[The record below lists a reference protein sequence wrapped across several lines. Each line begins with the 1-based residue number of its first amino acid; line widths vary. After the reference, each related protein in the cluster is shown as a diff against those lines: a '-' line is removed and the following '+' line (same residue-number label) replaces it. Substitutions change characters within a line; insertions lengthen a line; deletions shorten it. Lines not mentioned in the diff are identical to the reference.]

1 MSKESYSLWLAGGTA
16 LLVAQAALPQRQYA
30 LDSLLYAQLHSD
42 KLNGSRFANYARWYS
57 GYRTALEER
66 GWVLTRSHSDYQE
79 SAVALPLNLLRDRL
93 QARHPGLSGY
103 LQAAVTQ
110 LSENPAQQCLS
121 SFTEAKSG
129 GVVYELGVL
138 LPGPSIDLYGLA
150 HDGLAKG
157 IDLRESVV
165 TLSDYVSEPDH
176 RKLHAVL
183 ESSEHGKHIRQLGLL
198 EQEAS
203 HGPT

>member
-1 MSKESYSLWLAGGTA
+1 MSKDSYSLWLAGGTA

-93 QARHPGLSGY
+93 QARHPDLSGY

-110 LSENPAQQCLS
+110 LTQNPAQQCLN
-121 SFTEAKSG
+121 SFTVAKSG
-129 GVVYELGVL
+129 VVHELGVL
-138 LPGPSIDLYGLA
+138 LPGPSIDLCGLA
-150 HDGLAKG
+150 QDGLAKG

-165 TLSDYVSEPDH
+165 TLSDYVSESDQ

-183 ESSEHGKHIRQLGLL
+183 ESSENGKHIRQLGLL
-198 EQEAS
+198 DQEAG